1 MSADNQ
7 ILADLYAQFLGM
19 VKWHLADFSEA
30 DMVARPCGAANHAAW
45 QVGHMAVA
53 EANLINAGIPGAVP
67 EPGAHEKLIFDKAN
81 AKSTTGFPS
90 KDELFKTLEATRERS
105 IAWVKSLS
113 AAEMAKPMPESLQAF
128 AATVGHLAHILPTHD
143 AMHIG
148 QFQVIRR
155 SLGKP
160 VLF

>member
-1 MSADNQ
+1 MSVDNQ
-7 ILADLYAQFLGM
+7 ILADLYAQFLDM

-30 DMVARPCGAANHAAW
+30 DMLARPCGAANHAAW

-53 EANLINAGIPGAVP
+53 EANLINAAMPGAVP
-67 EPGAHEKLIFDKAN
+67 EPTAQQKLWHDKAN
-81 AKSTTGFPS
+81 ATATSGFPT
-90 KDELFKTLEATRERS
+90 KEELLKTFGATRERS

-113 AAEMAKPMPESLQAF
+113 AGDMAKPMPESLRPF

-148 QFQVIRR
+148 QIQVIRR

-160 VLF
+160 RLF